1 VSTYK
6 EMPVASKVPYNEK
19 FDWPSDVSD
28 TRTDS
33 TSDPVIVH
41 QTTAD
46 DVVLSEKQPLTPN
59 MTFQEAYD
67 MSIRDMLIIRKTKRN
82 DYVGNDLDDLRNYRS
97 TGQFLGTTTYQVML
111 ARIFEKLQR
120 CRVLILENTEQ
131 AVNDETIADTLLDI
145 ANIALLVKA
154 ALDTGDDGR

>member
-1 VSTYK
+1 MSTYK

-33 TSDPVIVH
+33 TYDPVIVH
-41 QTTAD
+41 QTTA
-46 DVVLSEKQPLTPN
+46 
-59 MTFQEAYD
+59 
-67 MSIRDMLIIRKTKRN
+67 
-82 DYVGNDLDDLRNYRS
+82 DDLRNYRS

>member
-1 VSTYK
+1 MSTFN
-6 EMPVASKVPYNEK
+6 EMQ
-19 FDWPSDVSD
+19 
-28 TRTDS
+28 TD
-33 TSDPVIVH
+33 
-41 QTTAD
+41 AA
-46 DVVLSEKQPLTPN
+46 VLSEKQPPTPG

-67 MSIRDMLIIRKTKRN
+67 MSIRDMLSIRKTKRN

-111 ARIFEKLQR
+111 ARMFEKLQR
-120 CRVLILENTEQ
+120 CRVLILENIEQ
-131 AVNDETIADTLLDI
+131 AVSDETIADTLLDI